1 MALASANM
9 KCKKSAKSKQRFFRE
24 SRNDAIVTKGHYL
37 APSPLCPTE
46 DPEKICE
53 KTLRVTRPYTY
64 PTHYKIVETP
74 TELILLSEI

>member
-1 MALASANM
+1 MTKN
-9 KCKKSAKSKQRFFRE
+9 KTRFCLK

-53 KTLRVTRPYTY
+53 KTLRVTRPQAY
-64 PTHYKIVETP
+64 PTHYEIVETL
-74 TELILLSEI
+74 TELIL